1 MKPIHTLIILL
12 TTIILLLSLSFIIP
26 EEGLHLGTSI
36 HIKYPSPEDLMSLS
50 TKRETKI
57 PENLTKKLDSL
68 LITEKITIDSLPA
81 KNDSLPPQAD
91 SIETKTKP
99 SAKKTA
105 FYAPVE
111 FPDKTVLYPFFKS
124 LSALENNEEL
134 IRILH
139 YGDSQIEG
147 DRITSLVRN
156 ELQKEFGGS
165 GMGMFPAVLI
175 KGTETSLKIIRQGQ
189 WSRYTIKSIERGT
202 IPHKR
207 LGALMSFSRFAP
219 SEISNTRQYEAKI
232 NLKPSN
238 ISYYKTREFE
248 QLKLFYGYNNQPFI
262 SELQYKNQ
270 SIDAEIIPANRS
282 LNIITWDLGNTVNE
296 ITLSFKGMDSPDIY
310 AMALDGRKGV
320 AMDNIPLRGSSGT
333 DFTRTDI
340 PFLREM
346 MKKLNVKLILFQFG
360 VNVVPHVIDNYDYY
374 ERQFYKQLRLLK
386 SIDPDICVL
395 VMGVSDMSRNLR
407 GEYVSYPN
415 ITAIRDAQKAAA
427 FKANCAFWDTYEAM
441 GGENSMPAW
450 VKHDPPLA
458 RKDYTHFTYTGS
470 RVIAKSFY
478 QSLMNEYHNYL
489 NEKEEQN
496 R

>member
-26 EEGLHLGTSI
+26 EEGLHLGNLK
-36 HIKYPSPEDLMSLS
+36 IKYPNPDELLSLAE
-50 TKRETKI
+50 KKKPQI
-57 PENLTKKLDSL
+57 PKNLTKKLDSL
-68 LITEKITIDSLPA
+68 IITDELRIDSLPD
-81 KNDSLPPQAD
+81 KKDSLTTTKD
-91 SIETKTKP
+91 SIQKKEKPTKK
-99 SAKKTA
+99 SAA
-105 FYAPVE
+105 FYAPIE
-111 FPDKTVLYPFFKS
+111 YPDKKVLYPFFNS
-124 LSALENNEEL
+124 LSALKENDAL
-134 IRILH
+134 IRVLH

-175 KGTETSLKIIRQGQ
+175 KGTETSLRIIREGQ

-219 SEISNTRQYEAKI
+219 YAIKNTGEYKASI
-232 NLKPSN
+232 NIKPSN
-238 ISYYKTREFE
+238 ISYYRTREFE
-248 QLKLFYGYNNQPFI
+248 QLKMFYGYNNQPFI

-270 SIDAEIIPANRS
+270 SIDAEIIPANKN
-282 LNIITWDLGNTVNE
+282 LNVVTWDLGNTVDE
-296 ITLSFKGMDSPDIY
+296 ITLSFKGMDSPDIF
-310 AMALDGRKGV
+310 AMAIDGREGI

-346 MKKLNVKLILFQFG
+346 MKRLNVKLILFQFG
-360 VNVVPHVIDNYDYY
+360 VNVVPHIIDNYSYY

-386 SIDPDICVL
+386 SIDPDMCILVL
-395 VMGVSDMSRNLR
+395 GVSDMSRNVK

-415 ITAIRDAQKAAA
+415 ITAIRNAQKAAA
-427 FKANCAFWDTYEAM
+427 FKADCAFWDTYEAM
-441 GGENSMPAW
+441 GGKNSMPAW
-450 VKHDPPLA
+450 VNHEPQLA

-478 QSLMNEYHNYL
+478 QSLMNEYHQYI